1 MIVALIKVSQY
12 LNIPLQSQIRY
23 LLERVNNSFFLS
35 LSFFNPHARICFLIL
50 EREGE
55 ERERDRERYVS
66 HL

>member
-1 MIVALIKVSQY
+1 MIVELIKVSQY

-23 LLERVNNSFFLS
+23 LLERVNNSFF